1 MFLIMIF
8 SYFFPFFILKM
19 DMHGERQFFYGRVVA
34 GEGEALIFVNYGSL
48 AAFVEA
54 QELHMD
60 STFYS
65 PQRVQSIGHTSCN
78 WI

>member
-1 MFLIMIF
+1 
-8 SYFFPFFILKM
+8 M

-34 GEGEALIFVNYGSL
+34 GEREALIFVNYGSL

-65 PQRVQSIGHTSCN
+65 PPRGYSQLATLHVIGYDMVRV
-78 WI
+78 